1 MNNQSHRHA
10 RSTSKIPKSF
20 ASIADENRR
29 LATDCLRVLRLEM
42 QLETIFHLQVCFVIT
57 EVSYL
62 FFFFL
67 YISTIKM
74 EKMRTK
80 VFMQEMTNREYL
92 EDQDAEEPDDFI
104 ISLTTQVCFLL
115 FVVYLKW

>member
-57 EVSYL
+57 EVSY
-62 FFFFL
+62 FFFFFFIHIN
-67 YISTIKM
+67 Y
-74 EKMRTK
+74 
-80 VFMQEMTNREYL
+80 QNG
-92 EDQDAEEPDDFI
+92 EDENK
-104 ISLTTQVCFLL
+104 SLHAGNDQ
-115 FVVYLKW
+115 